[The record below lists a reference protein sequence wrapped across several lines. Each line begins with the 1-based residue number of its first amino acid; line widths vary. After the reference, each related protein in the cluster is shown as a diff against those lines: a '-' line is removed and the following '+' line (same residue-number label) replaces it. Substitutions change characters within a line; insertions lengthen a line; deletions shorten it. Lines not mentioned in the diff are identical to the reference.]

1 MKKKTVIFGAGYHGR
16 AVFRKSINMKSIDVV
31 CWIDKNESL
40 KNSFLFGKKI
50 YSLNSLKKL
59 NFDQIIFSGR
69 YIADQ
74 LKLYNKLKLN
84 KNILI
89 WDSFKLIPQK
99 KQIEKR
105 DIELYKILKSV
116 IKKLE
121 DNDIPYWADS
131 SGLLSLIRKDRIS
144 ILSDFDISIDYKF
157 MKKIFNIFKLEKK
170 YKICKGYYLRKKNRF
185 PTISFKSKNKSIMFE
200 PAVLDFAFYKKIK
213 KTYYKYENNRVTI
226 PLKLVRRTVNFKYKD
241 LNIKIPEK
249 NKDLLSRLYGNKFM
263 KKTRFY
269 SNRLSYKKFIRE

>member
-99 KQIEKR
+99 KQIEKQ
-105 DIELYKILKSV
+105 V
-116 IKKLE
+116 
-121 DNDIPYWADS
+121 
-131 SGLLSLIRKDRIS
+131 LLQV
-144 ILSDFDISIDYKF
+144 
-157 MKKIFNIFKLEKK
+157 MHQ
-170 YKICKGYYLRKKNRF
+170 
-185 PTISFKSKNKSIMFE
+185 
-200 PAVLDFAFYKKIK
+200 
-213 KTYYKYENNRVTI
+213 
-226 PLKLVRRTVNFKYKD
+226 
-241 LNIKIPEK
+241 
-249 NKDLLSRLYGNKFM
+249 
-263 KKTRFY
+263 
-269 SNRLSYKKFIRE
+269 